1 MKRVIKTILIICLLL
16 WLLCWV
22 NVCRE
27 EVKDVT
33 RSDVPWAWKNKDEK
47 NEDAQPV
54 ISDSEKEEIRMQ
66 AEIQRVQKEIREQQ
80 REQRQIQEK
89 SRQQTKQRINSAQF
103 KKLHQTVQDG
113 LKNGIFYSIT
123 PKLNE
128 ARMDPL
134 VWSLLPIE
142 SKWATI
148 ELFSQYF
155 SLHSDAVGN
164 PGDSAPVT
172 IRSKYSDEKLGGTG
186 WLGGYKIY
194 REK

>member
-33 RSDVPWAWKNKDEK
+33 RSDVPWAWKNKDDK
-47 NEDAQPV
+47 NEDERPV
-54 ISDSEKEEIRMQ
+54 IYDSEKEEIRMQ
-66 AEIQRVQKEIREQQ
+66 AEIQQVQKEIREQ
-80 REQRQIQEK
+80 RQIQGK
-89 SRQQTKQRINSAQF
+89 SWQQTKKRIDSAKF
-103 KKLHQTVQDG
+103 KKLQQTVQDG
-113 LKNGIFYSIT
+113 LKNGIFHSVDPIIY
-123 PKLNE
+123 E

-142 SKWATI
+142 SKRATI
-148 ELFSQYF
+148 ELFVQYF
-155 SLHSDAVGN
+155 KLYHDGVG
-164 PGDSAPVT
+164 GIAT
-172 IRSKYSDEKLGGTG
+172 IRSKYSDEKLGGIG

-194 REK
+194 K